1 MKHFLAAIPFSLA
14 FGLAVPALADEGNL
28 PVAAAIVARGHV
40 LVLHFPLALLIAV
53 LILEIALRKRV
64 PEEKRKD
71 VTGALL
77 LIAAVGAVLAAA
89 TGLLYAADEDWHGH
103 TEDLMGQHR
112 IGGIITA
119 VLAVATL
126 VAQRRAALKSAYL
139 PMLAVSV
146 IAVSFTGH
154 RGGQLAH
161 GEGYLLSRLGGDDKD
176 GKGDKRD
183 ESDKGDKG
191 DKGDKDEEPDR
202 IVASDGDESTEETRL
217 RHPEGSVPD
226 KPEYAKHIKPL
237 IDRSCLKCHGP
248 EKRKSGLRLDKKRF
262 AMKGGE
268 TGPAI
273 VPGNLADSL
282 MHKYVSLPADDEDVM
297 PSKGK
302 LLAQSEID
310 TIKKWIEQGAEWP
323 DDEK

>member
-1 MKHFLAAIPFSLA
+1 VNLAKHLKHLVTLALTLGF
-14 FGLAVPALADEGNL
+14 AVPALADGGNL
-28 PVAAAIVARGHV
+28 PAGLAVIARGHM
-40 LVLHFPLALLIAV
+40 LLLHFPLALLIATLV
-53 LILEIALRKRV
+53 LELALRKRV
-64 PEEKRKD
+64 AEEKRRD

-77 LIAAVGAVLAAA
+77 LIAAIGAVVTVV

-103 TEDLMGQHR
+103 TEVLMGQHR
-112 IGGIITA
+112 IGGIITG
-119 VLAVATL
+119 VLAIATL

-146 IAVSFTGH
+146 IAVTFTGH
-154 RGGQLAH
+154 RGGQLVH
-161 GEGYLLSRLGGDDKD
+161 GEGYLLSPLGEADKKASGD
-176 GKGDKRD
+176 
-183 ESDKGDKG
+183 
-191 DKGDKDEEPDR
+191 GDKDDEPDR

-217 RHPEGSVPD
+217 RHPEGAVPD

-237 IDRSCLKCHGP
+237 IDRSCVKCHGP

-273 VPGNLADSL
+273 VPGNVAESL
-282 MHKYVSLPADDEDVM
+282 FHKYIALAPDDEDVM

>member
-1 MKHFLAAIPFSLA
+1 VKHLVTALAVTFTL
-14 FGLAVPALADEGNL
+14 GLALPAFADGGNL
-28 PVAAAIVARGHV
+28 PTAAAIVARGHF
-40 LVLHFPLALLIAV
+40 LLLHFPLSLLIVA
-53 LILEIALRKRV
+53 LILELALRKRV

-77 LIAAVGAVLAAA
+77 LVAALGAVIAVV
-89 TGLLYAADEDWHGH
+89 TGLLLAADEEWHGH
-103 TEDLMGQHR
+103 TEVLMGQHR

-119 VLAVATL
+119 VLAIATL

-139 PMLAVSV
+139 PMLVVSA

-154 RGGQLAH
+154 RGGQLVH
-161 GEGYLLSRLGGDDKD
+161 GEGYLLGPLGDDDATK
-176 GKGDKRD
+176 K
-183 ESDKGDKG
+183 SDS
-191 DKGDKDEEPDR
+191 KGDKDKDDVEEPDR
-202 IVASDGDESTEETRL
+202 IVASDGDESTEEARL
-217 RHPEGSVPD
+217 RHPEGTVPD

-273 VPGNLADSL
+273 VPGNLTESL
-282 MHKYVSLPADDEDVM
+282 FYKYISLPADDEDVM

-310 TIKKWIEQGAEWP
+310 TVKKWIEQGAEWP